1 MTTQLQALIRQHD
14 ELTLQIKQELE
25 KNMGAALAAA
35 EQSLDAARVHPELA
49 AAYFQRIRGKKF
61 FFGGAPVPKCASI
74 GHPGKRAS
82 GVKVA
87 PKYRHKVTGATWS
100 GRGKKPI
107 WYASAE
113 QSDIE
118 HLGGDRA

>member
-1 MTTQLQALIRQHD
+1 MTTQLQALIRQRQ
-14 ELTLQIKQELE
+14 ELDAQIKHEYE
-25 KNMGAALAAA
+25 NHMGAALAAA
-35 EQSLDAARVHPELA
+35 EQSLDAACVHPELV

-61 FFGGAPVPKCASI
+61 FFGGAPVPKSATN
-74 GHPGKRAS
+74 GQPGKRAS

-107 WYASAE
+107 WYATAE
-113 QSDIE
+113 PSDIE
-118 HLGGDRA
+118 HLGGDLA